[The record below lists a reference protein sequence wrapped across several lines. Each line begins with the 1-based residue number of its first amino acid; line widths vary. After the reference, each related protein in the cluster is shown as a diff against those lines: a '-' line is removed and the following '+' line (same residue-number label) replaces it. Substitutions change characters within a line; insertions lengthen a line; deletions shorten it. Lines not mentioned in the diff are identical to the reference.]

1 MTGVGEGQ
9 RVERVRLGVVYGGRS
24 GEHEVSC
31 ISARNVIRAADPERF
46 SVVIF
51 IARDGTWFVAGRP
64 AAIRLDRPG
73 QAVFLAGGEEVVC
86 DVLFP
91 VLHGP
96 YGEDGTVQGLFE
108 LLNVP
113 YVGADVLGS
122 AVGMDKGVQK
132 ALLRAAGLPV
142 VEFRVFPRIRWRR
155 DPEGVRREVSEQIGY
170 PCFVKP
176 TRLGSSVGIHRVEAE
191 EGLAEAVEDAL
202 QYDLAVIVERAVP
215 QPLEVEVS
223 VLGND
228 DPIASVPGEIRP
240 THAFYTYEAKYL
252 DPHGAELVIPAA
264 LPPALWERVRSLAL
278 QAYRV
283 LQLCGMARVDFL
295 VERGGAAYV
304 SEVNTIPGFTPI
316 SMYPKLW
323 EASGIPYRELI
334 SRLVDLALDRWRERN
349 ALRTTYP
356 GGDLLARKEGM
367 G

>member
-1 MTGVGEGQ
+1 MAET
-9 RVERVRLGVVYGGRS
+9 ERIRLGVVYGGRS

-46 SVVIF
+46 SVVEIF
-51 IARDGTWFVAGRP
+51 IGRDGSWFVAGQP
-64 AAIRLDRPG
+64 AALRLDRPG
-73 QAVFLAGGEEVVC
+73 RAVFLVPGGEVVC

-132 ALLRAAGLPV
+132 TLLRAAGLPV
-142 VEFRVFPRIRWRR
+142 VDFQMFPASRWRR
-155 DPEGVRREVSEQIGY
+155 DPEGVRRKIRERIGY

-191 EGLAEAVEDAL
+191 EELGKAVEDAL
-202 QYDLAVIVERAVP
+202 QYDLAVLVERAVP

-264 LPPALWERVRSLAL
+264 LPRELAERVRLLAL
-278 QAYRV
+278 EAYRV

-334 SRLVDLALDRWRERN
+334 SRLVDLALERWRQKS
-349 ALRTTYP
+349 ALRTTYA
-356 GGDLLARKEGM
+356 GGEILARKEGM
-367 G
+367 R